1 MLKFSSHVSS
11 YVLPPENSL
20 CSLSEG
26 YFAYIIVIDKDL
38 FSIPDTDLMERKV
51 IMTVMDGKIIY
62 EDPASV

>member
-1 MLKFSSHVSS
+1 MLKFYTHGSAYGVHR
-11 YVLPPENSL
+11 ENELGSL
-20 CSLSEG
+20 AEG
-26 YFAYIIVIDKDL
+26 YFADIIVIDKDL